1 MKHIKLFENE
11 SSQIGP
17 LIKLQR
23 ISREAAVLP
32 NWKDGIKLIQSH
44 ILENQNDLTEAIS
57 FYNMW
62 NPANLKRRLKLTDL
76 LYSFFGKFE
85 NEIRSSFLKGK
96 DYNKESDADLPTD
109 SDNIDDNDFE
119 LDI

>member
-23 ISREAAVLP
+23 VSREAAVLP

-44 ILENQNDLTEAIS
+44 IFENQNDLAEAMS

-62 NPANLKRRLKLTDL
+62 NPANLKRKLKLTDL

-85 NEIRSSFLKGK
+85 NEIRSSFLKDK
-96 DYNKESDADLPTD
+96 DYNKESDVDLPT
-109 SDNIDDNDFE
+109 DNIDDNDDDFE

>member
-23 ISREAAVLP
+23 VSREAAVLP
-32 NWKDGIKLIQSH
+32 NWEDGVKIIQSH
-44 ILENQNDLTEAIS
+44 ILENQNDLAKAIS
-57 FYNMW
+57 FYNTW
-62 NPANLKRRLKLTDL
+62 NPANLRRRLKLTDL

-85 NEIRSSFLKGK
+85 NDIRSSFLKGK
-96 DYNKESDADLPTD
+96 EYSKESDADLPTD
-109 SDNIDDNDFE
+109 NVDDNDDFE